1 MEQEQT
7 APLDSSSVPVHI
19 GIIMDGN
26 GRWAEERGKPRSFGH
41 KHGIDAAKRIIRSA
55 ISLGVSYITLYT
67 FSTENWRR
75 PKREVNFLMRM
86 LKHHMKHD
94 VDFYHENRIRL
105 RHAGDLP
112 GLPEDI
118 RTEIRKSIE
127 ATKDYDAI
135 TAVLA
140 INYGGRDEI
149 TRAFERW
156 RRDDERRRGT
166 GKNGAS
172 DVDAVSSAA
181 STSEPGTNSQGR
193 EIYPETLAR
202 YLDNPDIPDPDLII
216 RSAGEMRLSNFLTW
230 ESAYAELYYSRKLW
244 PDWDDADLREAVA
257 DYQRRK
263 RKFGGTA

>member
-1 MEQEQT
+1 MTQEQT
-7 APLDSSSVPVHI
+7 APLDPSSVPAHI

-41 KHGIDAAKRIIRSA
+41 KHGIDAAKRIIKSA
-55 ISLGVSYITLYT
+55 ISIGVSYITLYT

-75 PKREVNFLMRM
+75 PQREVNFLMRM

-94 VDFYHENRIRL
+94 VGFYHENRIRL

-112 GLPEDI
+112 GLPGDI
-118 RTEIRKSIE
+118 QTEIRKSID

-156 RRDDERRRGT
+156 RRDDDT
-166 GKNGAS
+166 
-172 DVDAVSSAA
+172 
-181 STSEPGTNSQGR
+181 R
-193 EIYPETLAR
+193 EIGPETLSH
-202 YLDNPDIPDPDLII
+202 YLDNPDIPDPDMII
-216 RSAGEMRLSNFLTW
+216 RSAGEMRLSNFLIW
-230 ESAYAELYYSRKLW
+230 ESAYAELYYSTKLW
-244 PDWDDADLREAVA
+244 PDWHDADLREALA
-257 DYQRRK
+257 DYRRRK